1 MRSKCSAIAAHVL
14 VENVGAVPG
23 AGLGTGNR
31 SKLAK
36 KRVFFFFAGDGVAK
50 PLKRLRG
57 TPFENHCSKPSKH
70 VAAMLALRAPSV
82 KRVTF
87 RV

>member
-1 MRSKCSAIAAHVL
+1 MFLLRML
-14 VENVGAVPG
+14 VQFLEQDLELEIGQNSPKNVF
-23 AGLGTGNR
+23 
-31 SKLAK
+31 
-36 KRVFFFFAGDGVAK
+36 FFFFAGDGVAK

-70 VAAMLALRAPSV
+70 VAAMLALKAPSV
-82 KRVTF
+82 KIVTF